1 MTLVSSRP
9 RARVRLVVVGLVA
22 LGAPLGAQQNGELQ
36 QFRDRLAK
44 ETYVTPP
51 AAIARLVTAPRHLN
65 VTLSEPGP
73 DRRRVLKVVPSA
85 SPPVATVG
93 RRWHNLAGLQLDPR
107 ANRARTL
114 TTRASASVEIVD
126 VSTGRATPIEV
137 PQGAT
142 VSSPQWSPDG
152 SQVAFLA
159 NFDDAT
165 YVYVA
170 DAASG
175 RSRRVAPTPVLAT
188 LVASLEWTADGRSL
202 VTVLPPEGRGAEP
215 NAPPVA
221 TGPQVRLTTPGAK
234 NKTRTY
240 ADLLEGPYDQALLEY
255 HTTGQLALI
264 DVAGGG
270 RAVRRIGRPAMIQ
283 NVDASPDGRYFRV
296 TLLQKPFSY
305 FVPVSAFATA
315 DELWDADGAKVVEI
329 ARRPL
334 RESDMDQ
341 PPPNTPGPSAANDT
355 ARRSIAWM
363 PNGQGLYYLQQ
374 EPAPRRADADADT
387 TDAPAGQG
395 ARLRRRDRLYQWTAP
410 FDSASRKV
418 LVESNNRIADVLFA
432 EDGRSVFLAENANG
446 VAHVYAVVFDEPGKR
461 YTVTRVRG
469 LTASLGRPSGGFGGG
484 GGPRGG
490 TGADSVTFYQNPG
503 TLMSKRGRAA
513 DEVALL
519 TPDGRY
525 AYLKGVQ
532 YYRTYSDSAPR
543 PFVDRIEV
551 KTGQK
556 QRVFESAA
564 DVYEEVEAALDDD
577 FTRAIVTRESATTVP
592 DSYLRD
598 IKGGR
603 LVKLTNN
610 RDYSPEITGA
620 PKRLVQVTRADGYR
634 FWVTVTLP
642 PGYRS
647 GTRLPAMFWFYPY
660 EYTDQPSY
668 DRTRR
673 TYNKNRFPQLGPR
686 SMTYLV
692 TQGYAVVEPDAPIVG
707 APNRMNDNYIS
718 DLRNN
723 LAAVID
729 ELDRQGIIDRQR
741 LGLGGHSYGAF
752 GTVNAM
758 VHTPFFKA
766 GIAGDGN
773 YNRTLTPNSFQSER
787 RDLWE
792 ARETYLAMSPIL
804 YADRLTGALLL
815 YHGIE
820 DQNVGTA
827 PINSVRLFH
836 ALQGMGKTVALY
848 MYPYEDHGPAS
859 RETLLDLWGRW
870 TAWLDLHVKNA
881 GKGEKPGE
889 KVALT
894 P

>member
-1 MTLVSSRP
+1 MKLVCSRV
-9 RARVRLVVVGLVA
+9 AIVGVVA
-22 LGAPLGAQQNGELQ
+22 LSTRLGAQENGERQAL
-36 QFRDRLAK
+36 RERLGK

-51 AAIARLVTAPRHLN
+51 AEIARLVTAPRHLN

-85 SPPVATVG
+85 LVPVTTFG
-93 RRWHNLAGLQLDPR
+93 RRWHNLAGLQIDPR

-114 TTRASASVEIVD
+114 TTRASAGLEIVD
-126 VSTGRATPIEV
+126 ATTGRTTAVEV

-142 VSSPQWSPDG
+142 VGGPQWSPDG
-152 SQVAFLA
+152 SHVAFLA

-170 DAASG
+170 EAATG
-175 RSRRVAPTPVLAT
+175 RSRRAAPAPVLAT
-188 LVASLEWTADGRSL
+188 LVTSLEWTADGRSI
-202 VTVLPPEGRGAEP
+202 VTVLPPEGRGPEP
-215 NAPPVA
+215 AAPAIA
-221 TGPQVRLTTPGAK
+221 TGPQVRLTTPGAR

-240 ADLLEGPYDQALLEY
+240 ADLLEGPYDRTLLEY
-255 HTTGQLALI
+255 HTTGQVALI
-264 DVAGGG
+264 DVAGGA
-270 RAVRRIGRPAMIQ
+270 RAVRRIGRPAMVQ

-305 FVPVSAFATA
+305 VVPVSAFGTT
-315 DELWDADGAKVVEI
+315 DELWDAGGAKI
-329 ARRPL
+329 AVIAGRPL

-341 PPPNTPGPSAANDT
+341 PATNTPGPGAANDT
-355 ARRSIAWM
+355 ARRSIGWM

-374 EPAPRRADADADT
+374 EPAPRRADTDADT
-387 TDAPAGQG
+387 SDNPAAG
-395 ARLRRRDRLYQWTAP
+395 ARSRRRDRLYQWVPP

-418 LVESNNRIADVLFA
+418 LVESSNRIAEVVFA
-432 EDGRSVFLAENANG
+432 DDGRSVFVAETANG
-446 VAHVYAVVFDEPGKR
+446 VAHVYGVYLDEPGKR
-461 YTVTRVRG
+461 YTLTRVRG
-469 LTASLGRPSGGFGGG
+469 LTAAIGRAGPGFGGG
-484 GGPRGG
+484 GQRGG

-503 TLMSKRGRAA
+503 TLMSKRGRTG

-519 TPDGRY
+519 SSDGRY

-543 PFVDRIEV
+543 PFLDRVEV
-551 KTGQK
+551 KTGRK
-556 QRVFESAA
+556 ERLFESPA
-564 DVYEEVEAALDDD
+564 DVYEDVEAALDDD
-577 FTRAIVTRESATTVP
+577 FARAIVTRESATTVP

-598 IKGGR
+598 MKTGR
-603 LVKLTNN
+603 VLKLTNN
-610 RDYSPEITGA
+610 RDYSPEITAA
-620 PKRLVQVTRADGYR
+620 PKRLIPVTRADGYR

-642 PGYRS
+642 PGYRP
-647 GTRLPAMFWFYPY
+647 GTRLPAMFWFYPF

-758 VHTPFFKA
+758 VNTPFFKA

-804 YADRLTGALLL
+804 YADRLTGALLM

-820 DQNVGTA
+820 DQNVGTD

-848 MYPYEDHGPAS
+848 MYPYEDHGPAT

-870 TAWLDLHVKNA
+870 TAWLDLHVKHA
-881 GKGEKPGE
+881 DERKGE